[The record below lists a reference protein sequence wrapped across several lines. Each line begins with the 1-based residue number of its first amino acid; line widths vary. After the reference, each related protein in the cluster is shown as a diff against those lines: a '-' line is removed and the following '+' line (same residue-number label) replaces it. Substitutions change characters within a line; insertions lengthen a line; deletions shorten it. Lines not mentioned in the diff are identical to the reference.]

1 MRHTSMRLPALLL
14 ISLTPLRA
22 QVIVLT
28 YHNDLARTGQ
38 SLTETALTKNALAA
52 GRFMKLFTHAVDGYV
67 YAQPLYVPDVPIP
80 GKGPHNVVY
89 SATEH
94 DSVYAFDADSTDGS
108 NAQPLWQVSFI
119 NPAAGITTVPAQNV
133 NCNQIVP
140 EIGITG
146 TPVIDPN
153 TATLYIVAMTLEN
166 GAYMHRLHA
175 LDITTGS
182 ERSNS
187 PVAIR
192 ATVPGT
198 GEGGQ
203 TLTFNPRNYKQRPGL
218 LLLNGVVYTSWSS
231 HCDIGAYHG
240 WLIGYDARTLQQVAV
255 YNNTPNGNEGSF
267 WTSGAAPAVDSNGNI
282 YLVAGNGTFDANN
295 GGPDLGESFIKLS
308 AANGLQ
314 VTDYFAPFN
323 FASLNNRDLDIGSS
337 GALLLPDSAGSP
349 DHPHLLVSAGKEGRI
364 YLVDC
369 DRMGHFQSA
378 NDSQIPQS
386 LAGLIGP
393 LFSIPVYFNNNV
405 YFSGVS
411 DNLKSFSIRNA
422 QLSSAPTSQS
432 PTRLGSPGSVPSVSA
447 NGTDEGIVWAV
458 ETTAGGTLHAYDAT
472 DVSKEL
478 YNSQQRAADRLGS
491 YVKFSTP
498 TIANGR
504 VYVGTQNS
512 IAVFGLSSA
521 IPAGGITGAT
531 VNAASFNAGSV
542 APGSIVSIF
551 GTFPLNTALGDPAA
565 LPTTLASASMRI
577 NGVLAPLLYVSA
589 TQINAQVPFETPVG
603 QNLIVASIG
612 GAD

>member
-1 MRHTSMRLPALLL
+1 MRLPALLL

-89 SATEH
+89 IATEH

-255 YNNTPNGNEGSF
+255 YDNTPNGNEGSF
-267 WTSGAAPAVDSNGNI
+267 RTSGAAPAVDST
-282 YLVAGNGTFDANN
+282 GTSTWSQ
-295 GGPDLGESFIKLS
+295 ETELS
-308 AANGLQ
+308 MPTTAVPTSERA
-314 VTDYFAPFN
+314 
-323 FASLNNRDLDIGSS
+323 
-337 GALLLPDSAGSP
+337 
-349 DHPHLLVSAGKEGRI
+349 
-364 YLVDC
+364 
-369 DRMGHFQSA
+369 
-378 NDSQIPQS
+378 
-386 LAGLIGP
+386 
-393 LFSIPVYFNNNV
+393 
-405 YFSGVS
+405 
-411 DNLKSFSIRNA
+411 
-422 QLSSAPTSQS
+422 LSSSQ
-432 PTRLGSPGSVPSVSA
+432 PR
-447 NGTDEGIVWAV
+447 
-458 ETTAGGTLHAYDAT
+458 
-472 DVSKEL
+472 
-478 YNSQQRAADRLGS
+478 
-491 YVKFSTP
+491 
-498 TIANGR
+498 
-504 VYVGTQNS
+504 
-512 IAVFGLSSA
+512 
-521 IPAGGITGAT
+521 T
-531 VNAASFNAGSV
+531 VC
-542 APGSIVSIF
+542 
-551 GTFPLNTALGDPAA
+551 
-565 LPTTLASASMRI
+565 R
-577 NGVLAPLLYVSA
+577 
-589 TQINAQVPFETPVG
+589 
-603 QNLIVASIG
+603 
-612 GAD
+612 